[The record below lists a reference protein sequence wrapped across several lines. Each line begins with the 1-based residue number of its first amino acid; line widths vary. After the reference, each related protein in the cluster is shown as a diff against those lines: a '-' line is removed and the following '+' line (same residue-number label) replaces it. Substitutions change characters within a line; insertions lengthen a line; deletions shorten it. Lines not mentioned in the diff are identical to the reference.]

1 VHPTVVIARATDAL
15 YPFAKRV
22 LFRLDPEVAHARV
35 FALLRFA
42 AQHPGALR
50 LLRGAYGV
58 ADPRLRVR
66 AFGLEFSNPLG
77 LAAGFDKDGK
87 AAGVWGALGFGT
99 AELGTVTTQAQPGN
113 PRPRAFRLPADRA
126 IVNRMGFNNEGV
138 AALAE
143 RLQTARRAPWWGTEP
158 IGVNVGKTRTVA
170 LEDAITDYEAALRKA
185 WPVADYLVLNVS
197 SPNTPGLRSLQEAK
211 PLAELLARAH
221 DLRGELGD
229 RPVLLKVAPDLGED
243 ALAEAV
249 ALAER
254 HGVDGLVVANTTIAR
269 EGLTHDLGEAGGLSG
284 APLGARALAVLR
296 AARART
302 ALPLVASGGI
312 ASGADAIARFE
323 AGATLVQVYTGWIYE
338 GPGLPRRLLRDVA
351 RWATAE
357 GHADLDARLQAR
369 DQVHRPTTG

>member
-1 VHPTVVIARATDAL
+1 VIARATDAL
-15 YPFAKRV
+15 YPLAKRV
-22 LFRLDPEVAHARV
+22 LFRLDPEVAHERV
-35 FALLRFA
+35 FALLSFA
-42 AQHPGALR
+42 SRHPGALR
-50 LLRGAYGV
+50 LLRSAYGV

-66 AFGLEFSNPLG
+66 AFGLEFPNPLG

-87 AAGVWGALGFGT
+87 AAATWGALGFGT

-113 PRPRAFRLPADRA
+113 PRPRAFRLPEDRA
-126 IVNRMGFNNEGV
+126 IVNRMGFNNEGA
-138 AALAE
+138 AALAA
-143 RLQTARRAPWWGTEP
+143 RLAAARRAPWWGAEP

-170 LEDAITDYEAALRKA
+170 LEDAVADYEAALRTA

-229 RPVLLKVAPDLGED
+229 RPVLLKVAPDLSED

-269 EGLTHDLGEAGGLSG
+269 EGLTRDPGEAGGLSG
-284 APLGARALAVLR
+284 APLAGRALAVLR
-296 AARART
+296 AVRART
-302 ALPLVASGGI
+302 ALPLVAVGGI
-312 ASGADAIARFE
+312 SSGADAIVRLE
-323 AGATLVQVYTGWIYE
+323 AGATLIQVYTGWIYE
-338 GPGLPRRLLRDVA
+338 GPGLPRRMLADVA
-351 RWATAE
+351 RWATAQ
-357 GHADLDARLQAR
+357 GHPDLDARLRAR
-369 DQVHRPTTG
+369 DAAHQPSAT

>member
-1 VHPTVVIARATDAL
+1 MIARATDAL
-15 YPFAKRV
+15 YPLAKRV
-22 LFRLDPEVAHARV
+22 LFRLDPETAHERV
-35 FALLRFA
+35 LALLRFA
-42 AQHPGALR
+42 SHHPGALR

-87 AAGVWGALGFGT
+87 AAATWGALGFGT
-99 AELGTVTTQAQPGN
+99 AELGTVTTRAQPGN
-113 PRPRAFRLPADRA
+113 PRPRVFRFPDERA
-126 IVNRMGFNNEGV
+126 VVNRMGFNNEGV

-143 RLQTARRAPWWGTEP
+143 RLATARRAAWWGAEP
-158 IGVNVGKTRTVA
+158 IGVNVGKARAVD
-170 LEDAITDYEAALRKA
+170 LEDAIADYEAALRTV

-211 PLAELLARAH
+211 PLAELLARAR
-221 DLRGELGD
+221 DLRGELGA
-229 RPVLLKVAPDLGED
+229 RPVLLKVAPDLSDD

-254 HGVDGLVVANTTIAR
+254 HAVDGLVVANTTTAR
-269 EGLTHDLGEAGGLSG
+269 EGLARDPGEAGGLSG
-284 APLGARALAVLR
+284 APLAARALAVLR

-302 ALPLVASGGI
+302 TLPLVASGGI
-312 ASGADAIARFE
+312 ASGPDAVARFE
-323 AGATLVQVYTGWIYE
+323 AGATLVQVYTGWVYE
-338 GPGLPRRLLRDVA
+338 GPGLPRRLLADVA

-357 GHADLDARLQAR
+357 GHADLDARLRAR
-369 DQVHRPTTG
+369 DAGHRPSAG